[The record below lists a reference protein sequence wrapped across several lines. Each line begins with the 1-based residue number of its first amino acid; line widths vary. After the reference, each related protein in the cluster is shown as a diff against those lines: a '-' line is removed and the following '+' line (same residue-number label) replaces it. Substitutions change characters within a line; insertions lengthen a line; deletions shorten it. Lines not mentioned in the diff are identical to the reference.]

1 VCCDVAISNDAFLVM
16 SEQGLEQRLENGEM
30 IEDAEKLLK
39 DMVRDTPESCTFE
52 YCWSEFI

>member
-1 VCCDVAISNDAFLVM
+1 M